1 VSRVG
6 PDRPSM
12 PVVSSPPQLVAG
24 GGTLS
29 QRNAIATLEAR
40 STLVPASADGEEEG
54 MSQGG

>member
-1 VSRVG
+1 
-6 PDRPSM
+6 M